1 MNGIMSIKTFYKI
14 QKEIEDRSWRHQ
26 PTKPVLPCLGN
37 EFIAIRGKI
46 ERIDKEVEE
55 HGFEIESY
63 EHVKKSIQKM
73 REGAKVGA
81 ILGTLRGQYGLT
93 GGAYVE
99 PARIKANFVNVQINN
114 EIYRGWVGDC
124 PFQVGDEVEV
134 VVEWQ
139 NDHYELYAIAKPD
152 ERIISVC
159 PNCFRGRWAYFFY
172 TFPRAIIT
180 LLIILLVMT
189 GFYIHYNDLD
199 SVLTLDEEYT
209 EYISVLTFFF
219 GSLTTLALY
228 MAIKDSLTTKVKI
241 AEQIF
246 KALNLEK
253 LTRIDLRKKT
263 NRKVRRLK
271 RQGTYQSNSLKPKI
285 ILLTWTN
292 DNYLF
297 YY

>member
-1 MNGIMSIKTFYKI
+1 MSIKDFYKI
-14 QKEIEDRSWRHQ
+14 QKEVEDRSWRHQ

-55 HGFEIESY
+55 AGFEIESY

-81 ILGTLRGQYGLT
+81 ILGIFRGQYGLT

-99 PARIKANFVNVQINN
+99 PARIKANFVNIQINN

-124 PFQVGDEVEV
+124 PFEAGDEVEV

-172 TFPRAIIT
+172 TFPRTII
-180 LLIILLVMT
+180 IWFISLLV
-189 GFYIHYNDLD
+189 I
-199 SVLTLDEEYT
+199 
-209 EYISVLTFFF
+209 TFFMSNSIDELL
-219 GSLTTLALY
+219 SLNKSFLNRVLVIAYNMGFIAILGLY

>member
-1 MNGIMSIKTFYKI
+1 MSLKDFYKI
-14 QKEIEDRSWRHQ
+14 QKEVENRSWRHQ

-46 ERIDKEVEE
+46 ERIDKEVEKA
-55 HGFEIESY
+55 GFEIESY

-73 REGAKVGA
+73 HEGAKIGA

-99 PARIKANFVNVQINN
+99 PARIKANFVNIQINN

-124 PFQVGDEVEV
+124 PFEAGDEVEV

-172 TFPRAIIT
+172 TFPRTII
-180 LLIILLVMT
+180 IWFISLLV
-189 GFYIHYNDLD
+189 I
-199 SVLTLDEEYT
+199 
-209 EYISVLTFFF
+209 TFFMSNSIDELL
-219 GSLTTLALY
+219 SLNKSFLNRVLVIAYNMGFIAILGLY

>member
-1 MNGIMSIKTFYKI
+1 MNEIMSIKTFYKI
-14 QKEIEDRSWRHQ
+14 QKEVEDRSWRHQ

-46 ERIDKEVEE
+46 ERIDKEVEKA
-55 HGFEIESY
+55 GFEIESY

-73 REGAKVGA
+73 HEGAKIGA

-99 PARIKANFVNVQINN
+99 PARIKANFVNIQINN

-124 PFQVGDEVEV
+124 PFEAGDEVEV

-172 TFPRAIIT
+172 TFPRTII
-180 LLIILLVMT
+180 IWFISLLV
-189 GFYIHYNDLD
+189 I
-199 SVLTLDEEYT
+199 
-209 EYISVLTFFF
+209 TFFMSNSIDELL
-219 GSLTTLALY
+219 SLNKSFLNRVLVIAYNMGFIAILGLY

>member
-1 MNGIMSIKTFYKI
+1 MNEIMSIKDFYKI
-14 QKEIEDRSWRHQ
+14 QKEVENRSWRHQ

-46 ERIDKEVEE
+46 ERIDKEVEKA
-55 HGFEIESY
+55 GFEIESY

-73 REGAKVGA
+73 HEGAKIGA
-81 ILGTLRGQYGLT
+81 ILGALRGQYGLT

-99 PARIKANFVNVQINN
+99 PARIKANFVNIQINN

-124 PFQVGDEVEV
+124 PFEAGDEVEV

-172 TFPRAIIT
+172 TFPRTII
-180 LLIILLVMT
+180 IWFISLLV
-189 GFYIHYNDLD
+189 I
-199 SVLTLDEEYT
+199 
-209 EYISVLTFFF
+209 TFFMSNSIDELL
-219 GSLTTLALY
+219 SLNKSFLNRVLVIAYNMGFIAILGLY

>member
-1 MNGIMSIKTFYKI
+1 MNEIMSIKDFYKI
-14 QKEIEDRSWRHQ
+14 QKEVENRSWRHQ

-46 ERIDKEVEE
+46 ERIDKEVEKA
-55 HGFEIESY
+55 GFEIESY

-73 REGAKVGA
+73 HEGAKIGA

-99 PARIKANFVNVQINN
+99 PARIKANFVNIQINN

-124 PFQVGDEVEV
+124 PFEAGDEVEV

-172 TFPRAIIT
+172 TFPRTII
-180 LLIILLVMT
+180 IWFISLLV
-189 GFYIHYNDLD
+189 I
-199 SVLTLDEEYT
+199 
-209 EYISVLTFFF
+209 TFFMSNSIDELL
-219 GSLTTLALY
+219 SLNKSFLNRVLVIAYNMGFIAILGLY

-285 ILLTWTN
+285 ILLTWMN

>member
-1 MNGIMSIKTFYKI
+1 MSIKSFYKI

-37 EFIAIRGKI
+37 EFIVVRGTI
-46 ERIDKEVEE
+46 ERIDKEVGE

-63 EHVKKSIQKM
+63 ENVKQSILKTQRGVKI
-73 REGAKVGA
+73 GA
-81 ILGTLRGQYGLT
+81 ILGLLRGQYGLT
-93 GGAYVE
+93 GGKYVA
-99 PARIKANFVNVQINN
+99 PAPRKANFVNIQINN

-172 TFPRAIIT
+172 TLPRSIVILLFILLFFTCLDIYSYGLNEVLSLNKKYIDNIIT
-180 LLIILLVMT
+180 AAIA
-189 GFYIHYNDLD
+189 
-199 SVLTLDEEYT
+199 
-209 EYISVLTFFF
+209 F
-219 GSLTTLALY
+219 GLFIFIGLY

>member
-1 MNGIMSIKTFYKI
+1 MNGIMSIKDFYKI
-14 QKEIEDRSWRHQ
+14 QKEVENRSWRHQ
-26 PTKPVLPCLGN
+26 PTKPVLPCWGN
-37 EFIAIRGKI
+37 EFIAIRGRI

-63 EHVKKSIQKM
+63 EHVKKSIKKM
-73 REGAKVGA
+73 REGAKIGA
-81 ILGTLRGQYGLT
+81 ILGIFRGQYGLT

-99 PARIKANFVNVQINN
+99 PPSRKATFVNVQINN

-124 PFQVGDEVEV
+124 PFEAGDEVEV

-246 KALNLEK
+246 KALNLDK

>member
-1 MNGIMSIKTFYKI
+1 MSIKDFYKI

-46 ERIDKEVEE
+46 ERIDKEVEKA
-55 HGFEIESY
+55 GFEIESY

-73 REGAKVGA
+73 HEGAKIGA

-99 PARIKANFVNVQINN
+99 PARIKANFVNIQINN

-124 PFQVGDEVEV
+124 PFEAGDEVEV

-172 TFPRAIIT
+172 TFPRTII
-180 LLIILLVMT
+180 IWFISLLV
-189 GFYIHYNDLD
+189 I
-199 SVLTLDEEYT
+199 
-209 EYISVLTFFF
+209 TFFMSNSIDELL
-219 GSLTTLALY
+219 SLNKSFLNRVLVIAYNMGFIAILGLY

-253 LTRIDLRKKT
+253 ITRIDLRKKT

-271 RQGTYQSNSLKPKI
+271 RQGTYQLNSLKPKI
-285 ILLTWTN
+285 ILLTWMN

>member
-1 MNGIMSIKTFYKI
+1 MSIKDFYKI
-14 QKEIEDRSWRHQ
+14 QKEVENRSWRHQ
-26 PTKPVLPCLGN
+26 PTKPVLPCWGN
-37 EFIAIRGKI
+37 EFIAIRGRI

-63 EHVKKSIQKM
+63 EHVKKSIKKM
-73 REGAKVGA
+73 REGAKIGA
-81 ILGTLRGQYGLT
+81 ILGIFRGQYGLT

-99 PARIKANFVNVQINN
+99 PPSRKATFVNVQINN
-114 EIYRGWVGDC
+114 EIYQGWVGDC
-124 PFQVGDEVEV
+124 PFEAGDEVEV

-180 LLIILLVMT
+180 LLIISLVMT

-199 SVLTLDEEYT
+199 SVLTLNKEYKR
-209 EYISVLTFFF
+209 YISFSTFFF
-219 GSLTTLALY
+219 GSVTTLGLY

>member
-1 MNGIMSIKTFYKI
+1 MNGIMSIKDFYKI

-172 TFPRAIIT
+172 TFPRTII
-180 LLIILLVMT
+180 IWFISLLV
-189 GFYIHYNDLD
+189 I
-199 SVLTLDEEYT
+199 
-209 EYISVLTFFF
+209 TFFMSNSIDELL
-219 GSLTTLALY
+219 SLNKSFLNRVLVIAYNMGFIAILGLY

>member
-1 MNGIMSIKTFYKI
+1 MNEIMSIKDFYKI
-14 QKEIEDRSWRHQ
+14 QKEVENRSWRHQ
-26 PTKPVLPCLGN
+26 PTKPVLPCWGN

-73 REGAKVGA
+73 REGAKVGV
-81 ILGTLRGQYGLT
+81 ILGIFRGQYGLT

-124 PFQVGDEVEV
+124 SFEAGDEVEV

-180 LLIILLVMT
+180 LLIISLVMT

-199 SVLTLDEEYT
+199 SVLTLNKEYKR
-209 EYISVLTFFF
+209 YISFSTFFF
-219 GSLTTLALY
+219 GSVTTLGLY

-285 ILLTWTN
+285 ILLTWMN

>member
-1 MNGIMSIKTFYKI
+1 MNEIMSIKDFYKI
-14 QKEIEDRSWRHQ
+14 QKEVENRSWRHQ

-63 EHVKKSIQKM
+63 EHVKKSIKKM
-73 REGAKVGA
+73 REGAKIGA
-81 ILGTLRGQYGLT
+81 ILGTFRGQYGLT

-99 PARIKANFVNVQINN
+99 PPSRKANFVNVQINN

-124 PFQVGDEVEV
+124 PFEAGDEVEV

-172 TFPRAIIT
+172 TFPRTII
-180 LLIILLVMT
+180 IWFISLLV
-189 GFYIHYNDLD
+189 I
-199 SVLTLDEEYT
+199 
-209 EYISVLTFFF
+209 TFFMSNSIDELL
-219 GSLTTLALY
+219 SLNKSFLNRVLVIAYNMGFIAILGLY

>member
-1 MNGIMSIKTFYKI
+1 MNETMSIKDFYKI
-14 QKEIEDRSWRHQ
+14 QKEVENRSWRHQ
-26 PTKPVLPCLGN
+26 PTKPVLPCWGN

-99 PARIKANFVNVQINN
+99 PARIKANFVNIQINN

-124 PFQVGDEVEV
+124 PFEAGDEVEV

-172 TFPRAIIT
+172 TFPRTII
-180 LLIILLVMT
+180 IWFISLLV
-189 GFYIHYNDLD
+189 I
-199 SVLTLDEEYT
+199 
-209 EYISVLTFFF
+209 TFFMSNSIDELL
-219 GSLTTLALY
+219 SLNKSFLNRVLVIAYNMGFIAILGLY

-285 ILLTWTN
+285 ILLTWMN

>member
-1 MNGIMSIKTFYKI
+1 MSIKDFYKI

-124 PFQVGDEVEV
+124 PFEAGDEVEV

-180 LLIILLVMT
+180 LLIISLVMT

-199 SVLTLDEEYT
+199 SVLTLNKEYKR
-209 EYISVLTFFF
+209 YISFSTFFF
-219 GSLTTLALY
+219 GSVTTLGLY

>member
-1 MNGIMSIKTFYKI
+1 MNEIMSIKDFYKI
-14 QKEIEDRSWRHQ
+14 QKEVEDRSWRHQ

-46 ERIDKEVEE
+46 ERIDKEVEK

-63 EHVKKSIQKM
+63 EHVKKIIQKM
-73 REGAKVGA
+73 HEGAKVGA

-124 PFQVGDEVEV
+124 PFEAGDEVEV

-172 TFPRAIIT
+172 TFPRTII
-180 LLIILLVMT
+180 IWFISLLV
-189 GFYIHYNDLD
+189 I
-199 SVLTLDEEYT
+199 
-209 EYISVLTFFF
+209 TFFMSNSIDELL
-219 GSLTTLALY
+219 SLNKSFLNRVLVIAYNMGFIAILGLY

-285 ILLTWTN
+285 ILLTWMN

>member
-1 MNGIMSIKTFYKI
+1 MNGIMSIKDFYKI
-14 QKEIEDRSWRHQ
+14 QKEVENRSWRHQ

-124 PFQVGDEVEV
+124 PFEAGDEVEV

-172 TFPRAIIT
+172 TFPRTII
-180 LLIILLVMT
+180 IWFISLLV
-189 GFYIHYNDLD
+189 I
-199 SVLTLDEEYT
+199 
-209 EYISVLTFFF
+209 TFFMSNSIDELL
-219 GSLTTLALY
+219 SLNKSFLNRVLVIAYNMGFIAILGLY

>member
-1 MNGIMSIKTFYKI
+1 MSIKDFYKI

-26 PTKPVLPCLGN
+26 PTKPVLPCWGN
-37 EFIAIRGKI
+37 EFIAIRGRI

-73 REGAKVGA
+73 HEGAKIGA

-99 PARIKANFVNVQINN
+99 PARIKANFVNIQINN

-124 PFQVGDEVEV
+124 PFEAGDEVEV

-172 TFPRAIIT
+172 TFPRTII
-180 LLIILLVMT
+180 IWFISLLV
-189 GFYIHYNDLD
+189 I
-199 SVLTLDEEYT
+199 
-209 EYISVLTFFF
+209 TFFMSNSIDELL
-219 GSLTTLALY
+219 SLNKSFLNRVLVIAYNMGFIAILGLY

-285 ILLTWTN
+285 ILLTWMN

>member
-1 MNGIMSIKTFYKI
+1 MSIKDFYKI
-14 QKEIEDRSWRHQ
+14 QKEVENRSWRHQ

-55 HGFEIESY
+55 AGFEIESY

-81 ILGTLRGQYGLT
+81 ILGIFRGQYGLT

-209 EYISVLTFFF
+209 EYI
-219 GSLTTLALY
+219 
-228 MAIKDSLTTKVKI
+228 
-241 AEQIF
+241 
-246 KALNLEK
+246 
-253 LTRIDLRKKT
+253 
-263 NRKVRRLK
+263 
-271 RQGTYQSNSLKPKI
+271 
-285 ILLTWTN
+285 
-292 DNYLF
+292 
-297 YY
+297 

>member
-1 MNGIMSIKTFYKI
+1 MSIKTFYKI
-14 QKEIEDRSWRHQ
+14 QKEVEDRSWRHQ

-46 ERIDKEVEE
+46 ERIDKEVEKA
-55 HGFEIESY
+55 GFEIESY

-73 REGAKVGA
+73 HEGAKIGA

-99 PARIKANFVNVQINN
+99 PARIKANFVNIQINN

-124 PFQVGDEVEV
+124 PFEAGDEVEV

-172 TFPRAIIT
+172 TFPRTII
-180 LLIILLVMT
+180 IWFISLLV
-189 GFYIHYNDLD
+189 I
-199 SVLTLDEEYT
+199 
-209 EYISVLTFFF
+209 TFFMSNSIDELL
-219 GSLTTLALY
+219 SLNKSFLNRVLVIAYNMGFIAILGLY

>member
-1 MNGIMSIKTFYKI
+1 MSIKSFYKI

-37 EFIAIRGKI
+37 EFIVVRGTI
-46 ERIDKEVEE
+46 ERIDKEVGE

-63 EHVKKSIQKM
+63 ENVKQSILKTQRGVKI
-73 REGAKVGA
+73 GA
-81 ILGTLRGQYGLT
+81 ILGLLRGQYGLT
-93 GGAYVE
+93 GGKYVA
-99 PARIKANFVNVQINN
+99 PAPRKANFVNIQINN

-172 TFPRAIIT
+172 TLPRSIVILLFILLFFTCLDIYSYGLNEVLSLNKKYIDNIIT
-180 LLIILLVMT
+180 AAIA
-189 GFYIHYNDLD
+189 
-199 SVLTLDEEYT
+199 
-209 EYISVLTFFF
+209 F
-219 GSLTTLALY
+219 GLFVFIGLY

-271 RQGTYQSNSLKPKI
+271 RQGTYQLNSLKPKI
-285 ILLTWTN
+285 ILLTWMN

>member
-1 MNGIMSIKTFYKI
+1 MNEIMSIKDFYKI

-46 ERIDKEVEE
+46 ERIDKEVEKA
-55 HGFEIESY
+55 GFEIESY

-73 REGAKVGA
+73 HEGAKIGA

-99 PARIKANFVNVQINN
+99 PARIKANFVNIQINN

-124 PFQVGDEVEV
+124 PFEAGDEVEV

-172 TFPRAIIT
+172 TFPRTII
-180 LLIILLVMT
+180 IWFISLLV
-189 GFYIHYNDLD
+189 I
-199 SVLTLDEEYT
+199 
-209 EYISVLTFFF
+209 TFFMSNSIDELL
-219 GSLTTLALY
+219 SLNKSFLNRVLVIAYNMGFIAILGLY

>member
-1 MNGIMSIKTFYKI
+1 MSIKDFYKI

-46 ERIDKEVEE
+46 ERIDKEVEKA
-55 HGFEIESY
+55 GFEIESY

-81 ILGTLRGQYGLT
+81 ILGIFRGQYGLT

-99 PARIKANFVNVQINN
+99 PARIKANFVNIQINN

-124 PFQVGDEVEV
+124 PFEAGDEVEV

-172 TFPRAIIT
+172 TFPRTII
-180 LLIILLVMT
+180 IWFISLLV
-189 GFYIHYNDLD
+189 I
-199 SVLTLDEEYT
+199 
-209 EYISVLTFFF
+209 TFFMSNSIDELL
-219 GSLTTLALY
+219 SLNKSFLNRVLVIAYNMGFIAILGLY

-285 ILLTWTN
+285 ILLTWMN

>member
-1 MNGIMSIKTFYKI
+1 MSIKDFYKI
-14 QKEIEDRSWRHQ
+14 QKEVEDRSWRHQ
-26 PTKPVLPCLGN
+26 PTKPVLPCWGN

-46 ERIDKEVEE
+46 ERIDKEVEKA
-55 HGFEIESY
+55 GFEIESY

-73 REGAKVGA
+73 HEGAKIGA
-81 ILGTLRGQYGLT
+81 ILGALRGQYGLT

-99 PARIKANFVNVQINN
+99 PARIKANFVNIQINN

-124 PFQVGDEVEV
+124 PFEAGDEVEV

-172 TFPRAIIT
+172 TFPRTII
-180 LLIILLVMT
+180 IWFISLLV
-189 GFYIHYNDLD
+189 I
-199 SVLTLDEEYT
+199 
-209 EYISVLTFFF
+209 TFFMYNSIDELL
-219 GSLTTLALY
+219 SLNKSFLNRVLVIAYNMGFIAILGLY

-285 ILLTWTN
+285 ILLTWMN

>member
-1 MNGIMSIKTFYKI
+1 MSIKDFYKI
-14 QKEIEDRSWRHQ
+14 QKEVENRSWRHQ

-46 ERIDKEVEE
+46 ERIDKEVEKA
-55 HGFEIESY
+55 GFEIESY

-73 REGAKVGA
+73 HEGAKIGA

-172 TFPRAIIT
+172 TFPRTII
-180 LLIILLVMT
+180 IWFISLLV
-189 GFYIHYNDLD
+189 I
-199 SVLTLDEEYT
+199 
-209 EYISVLTFFF
+209 TFFMSNSIDELL
-219 GSLTTLALY
+219 SLNKSFLNRVLVIAYNMGFIAILGLY

-285 ILLTWTN
+285 ILLTWMN

>member
-1 MNGIMSIKTFYKI
+1 MSIKSFYKI
-14 QKEIEDRSWRHQ
+14 QKEIEERSWRHQ

-37 EFIAIRGKI
+37 EFIVVRGTI
-46 ERIDKEVEE
+46 ERIDKEVGE

-63 EHVKKSIQKM
+63 ENVKQSILKTQRGVKI
-73 REGAKVGA
+73 GA
-81 ILGTLRGQYGLT
+81 ILGLLRGQYGLT
-93 GGAYVE
+93 GGKYVA
-99 PARIKANFVNVQINN
+99 PAPRKANFVNIQINN

-172 TFPRAIIT
+172 TLPRSIVILLFILLFFTCLDIYSYGLNEVLSLNKKYIDNIIT
-180 LLIILLVMT
+180 AAIA
-189 GFYIHYNDLD
+189 
-199 SVLTLDEEYT
+199 
-209 EYISVLTFFF
+209 F
-219 GSLTTLALY
+219 GLFVFIGLY

-285 ILLTWTN
+285 ILLTWMN

>member
-1 MNGIMSIKTFYKI
+1 MSIKDFYKI
-14 QKEIEDRSWRHQ
+14 QKEVENRSWRHQ
-26 PTKPVLPCLGN
+26 PTKPVLPCWGN
-37 EFIAIRGKI
+37 EFIAIRGRI

-73 REGAKVGA
+73 REGAKIGA
-81 ILGTLRGQYGLT
+81 ILGIFRGQYGLT

-99 PARIKANFVNVQINN
+99 PPSRKATFVNVQINN

-124 PFQVGDEVEV
+124 PFEAGDEVEV

-180 LLIILLVMT
+180 LLIISLVMT

>member
-1 MNGIMSIKTFYKI
+1 MNGIMSIKDFYKI
-14 QKEIEDRSWRHQ
+14 QKEVENRSWRHQ

-46 ERIDKEVEE
+46 ERIDKEVEKA
-55 HGFEIESY
+55 GFEIESY

-73 REGAKVGA
+73 HEGAKIGA

-99 PARIKANFVNVQINN
+99 PARIKANFVNIQINN

-124 PFQVGDEVEV
+124 PFEAGDEVEV

-172 TFPRAIIT
+172 TFPRTII
-180 LLIILLVMT
+180 IWFISLLV
-189 GFYIHYNDLD
+189 I
-199 SVLTLDEEYT
+199 
-209 EYISVLTFFF
+209 TFFMSNSIDELL
-219 GSLTTLALY
+219 SLNKSFLNRVLVIAYNMGFIAILGLY

>member
-1 MNGIMSIKTFYKI
+1 MSIKDFYKI
-14 QKEIEDRSWRHQ
+14 QKEVENRSWRHQ

-46 ERIDKEVEE
+46 ERIDKEVEKA
-55 HGFEIESY
+55 GFEIESY

-73 REGAKVGA
+73 HEGAKIGA

-99 PARIKANFVNVQINN
+99 PARIKANFVNIQINN
-114 EIYRGWVGDC
+114 EIYRGWMGDC
-124 PFQVGDEVEV
+124 PFEAGDEVEV

-172 TFPRAIIT
+172 TFPRTII
-180 LLIILLVMT
+180 IWFISLLV
-189 GFYIHYNDLD
+189 I
-199 SVLTLDEEYT
+199 
-209 EYISVLTFFF
+209 TFFMSNSIDELL
-219 GSLTTLALY
+219 SLNKSFLNRVLVIAYNMGFIAILGLY

-271 RQGTYQSNSLKPKI
+271 RQGTYQLNSLKPKI
-285 ILLTWTN
+285 ILLTWMN

>member
-1 MNGIMSIKTFYKI
+1 MNEIMSIKDFYKI
-14 QKEIEDRSWRHQ
+14 QKEVENRSWRHQ

-46 ERIDKEVEE
+46 ERIDKEVEKA
-55 HGFEIESY
+55 GFEIESY

-73 REGAKVGA
+73 HEGAKIGA

-99 PARIKANFVNVQINN
+99 PARIKANFVNIQINN

-124 PFQVGDEVEV
+124 PFEAGDEVEV

-172 TFPRAIIT
+172 TFPRTII
-180 LLIILLVMT
+180 IWFISLLV
-189 GFYIHYNDLD
+189 I
-199 SVLTLDEEYT
+199 
-209 EYISVLTFFF
+209 TFFMSNSIDELL
-219 GSLTTLALY
+219 SLNKSFLNRVLVIAYNMGFIAILGLY

>member
-1 MNGIMSIKTFYKI
+1 MSLKDFYKI

-26 PTKPVLPCLGN
+26 PTKPVLPCWGN

-124 PFQVGDEVEV
+124 SFEAGDEVEV

-180 LLIILLVMT
+180 LLIISLVMT

-199 SVLTLDEEYT
+199 SVLTLNKEYKR
-209 EYISVLTFFF
+209 YISFSTFFF
-219 GSLTTLALY
+219 GSVTTLGLY

-285 ILLTWTN
+285 ILLTWMN

>member
-1 MNGIMSIKTFYKI
+1 MSIKDFYKI

-46 ERIDKEVEE
+46 ERIDKEVEKA
-55 HGFEIESY
+55 GFEIESY

-73 REGAKVGA
+73 HEGAKIGA

-99 PARIKANFVNVQINN
+99 PARIKANFVNIQINN

-124 PFQVGDEVEV
+124 PFEAGDEVEV

-172 TFPRAIIT
+172 TFPRTII
-180 LLIILLVMT
+180 IWFISLLV
-189 GFYIHYNDLD
+189 I
-199 SVLTLDEEYT
+199 
-209 EYISVLTFFF
+209 TFFMSNSIDELL
-219 GSLTTLALY
+219 SLNKSFLNRVLVIAYNMGFIAILGLY

-285 ILLTWTN
+285 ILLTWMN

>member
-1 MNGIMSIKTFYKI
+1 MSIKDFYKI
-14 QKEIEDRSWRHQ
+14 QKEVEDRSWRHQ

-73 REGAKVGA
+73 REGAKVGV
-81 ILGTLRGQYGLT
+81 ILGIFRGQYGLT

-124 PFQVGDEVEV
+124 SFEAGDEVEV

-172 TFPRAIIT
+172 TFPRTII
-180 LLIILLVMT
+180 IWFISLLV
-189 GFYIHYNDLD
+189 I
-199 SVLTLDEEYT
+199 
-209 EYISVLTFFF
+209 TFFMSNSIDELL
-219 GSLTTLALY
+219 SLNKSFLNRVLVIAYNMGFIAILGLY

-285 ILLTWTN
+285 ILLTWMN

>member
-1 MNGIMSIKTFYKI
+1 MNGIMSIKDFYKI
-14 QKEIEDRSWRHQ
+14 QKEVENRSWRHQ
-26 PTKPVLPCLGN
+26 PTKPVLPCWGN
-37 EFIAIRGKI
+37 EFIAIRGRI

-63 EHVKKSIQKM
+63 EHVKKSIKKM
-73 REGAKVGA
+73 REGAKIGA
-81 ILGTLRGQYGLT
+81 ILGIFRGQYGLT

-99 PARIKANFVNVQINN
+99 PPSRKATFVNVQINN

-124 PFQVGDEVEV
+124 PFEAGDEVEV

-180 LLIILLVMT
+180 LLIISLVMT

-199 SVLTLDEEYT
+199 SVLTLNKEYKR
-209 EYISVLTFFF
+209 YISFSTFFF
-219 GSLTTLALY
+219 GSVTTLGLY

>member
-1 MNGIMSIKTFYKI
+1 MSIKSFYKI

-37 EFIAIRGKI
+37 EFIVVRGTI
-46 ERIDKEVEE
+46 ERIDKEVGE

-63 EHVKKSIQKM
+63 ENVKQSILKTQRGVKI
-73 REGAKVGA
+73 GA
-81 ILGTLRGQYGLT
+81 ILGLLRGQYGLT
-93 GGAYVE
+93 GGKYVA
-99 PARIKANFVNVQINN
+99 PAPRKANFVNIQINN

-172 TFPRAIIT
+172 TLPRSIVILLFILLFFTCLDIYSYGLNEVLSLNKKYIDNIIT
-180 LLIILLVMT
+180 AAIA
-189 GFYIHYNDLD
+189 
-199 SVLTLDEEYT
+199 
-209 EYISVLTFFF
+209 F
-219 GSLTTLALY
+219 GLFVFIGLY

>member
-1 MNGIMSIKTFYKI
+1 MSIKDFYKI
-14 QKEIEDRSWRHQ
+14 QKEVENRSWRHQ

-46 ERIDKEVEE
+46 ERIDKEVEKA
-55 HGFEIESY
+55 GFEIESY

-73 REGAKVGA
+73 HEGAKIGA

-99 PARIKANFVNVQINN
+99 PARIKANFVNIQINN

-124 PFQVGDEVEV
+124 PFEAGDEVEV

-172 TFPRAIIT
+172 TFPRTII
-180 LLIILLVMT
+180 IWFISLLV
-189 GFYIHYNDLD
+189 I
-199 SVLTLDEEYT
+199 
-209 EYISVLTFFF
+209 TFFMSNSIDELL
-219 GSLTTLALY
+219 SLNKSFLNRVLVIAYNMGFIAILGLY

>member
-1 MNGIMSIKTFYKI
+1 MSIKDFYKI

-63 EHVKKSIQKM
+63 EHVKNSIKKM

-99 PARIKANFVNVQINN
+99 PARIKANFVNIQINN

-271 RQGTYQSNSLKPKI
+271 RQGTYQLNSLKPKI
-285 ILLTWTN
+285 ILLTWMN

>member
-1 MNGIMSIKTFYKI
+1 MNEIMSIKDFYKI
-14 QKEIEDRSWRHQ
+14 QKEVEDRSWRHQ

-46 ERIDKEVEE
+46 ERIDKEVEKA
-55 HGFEIESY
+55 GFEIESY

-73 REGAKVGA
+73 HEGAKIGA

-124 PFQVGDEVEV
+124 PFEAGDEVEV

-172 TFPRAIIT
+172 TFPRTII
-180 LLIILLVMT
+180 IWFISLLV
-189 GFYIHYNDLD
+189 I
-199 SVLTLDEEYT
+199 
-209 EYISVLTFFF
+209 TFFMSNSIDELL
-219 GSLTTLALY
+219 SLNKSFLNRVLVIAYNMGFIAILGLY

-285 ILLTWTN
+285 ILLTWMN